1 VSPLVTLRVA
11 LRALLRNK
19 TRSALTTLG
28 VVIGVAAVIATVGIG
43 DGARARVEE
52 TFAAMGTNLLIVLP
66 GSTSSGGVRGGM
78 GSASTLTWDD
88 LRAIRTEL
96 PSVRAAAPELRA
108 GAQLV
113 SEYQNW
119 NTQVFGTS
127 PEFFDIRSWPASRG
141 RLLDQEDLES
151 RAQVIVL
158 GQTTADELFGAG
170 VDPVGDVVRVQNVPF
185 EVVGVLERKGQSSIG
200 QDWDDTALVPVTTF
214 QSRIEGGV
222 SGYLGGILMV
232 SATSADATSAAQEE
246 ITALLRDRHRLEPSS
261 ADDFSVRNLA
271 EVAQMQQQSAS
282 TMAALLA
289 SVAAVSLLVGGIGI
303 MNIMLVSV
311 TERTREIGIR
321 AAVGATPANIL
332 AQFLAEAVVLSL
344 LGGTMGVALGVGIS
358 LQVSGAFGWT
368 TVIDP
373 TTVLLA
379 LGFSG
384 AVGVAFGLYPA
395 VRASRLDPIAALRY
409 E

>member
-1 VSPLVTLRVA
+1 MSPLVTLRVA

-232 SATSADATSAAQEE
+232 SATSAAATSAAQEE